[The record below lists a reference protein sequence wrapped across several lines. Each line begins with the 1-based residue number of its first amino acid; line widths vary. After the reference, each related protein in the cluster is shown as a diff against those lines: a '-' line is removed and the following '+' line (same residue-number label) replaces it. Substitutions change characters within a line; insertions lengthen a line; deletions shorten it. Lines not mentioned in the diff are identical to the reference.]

1 MIRLHDKHWLLADS
15 WTGTLAEDRLELVFT
30 KNKQN
35 KVRLLS
41 RIAGRIGV
49 VKNNTISEKVKYL
62 VTNAKF

>member
-1 MIRLHDKHWLLADS
+1 MLNHSILF
-15 WTGTLAEDRLELVFT
+15 TLAEDCLELVFT